1 MEFSLKRICFIL
13 LAALFPII
21 VCFPAA
27 VDANAAE
34 PPALVVIIKNA
45 PQDIEVSIAGDNG
58 LKGAQKKTV
67 AWETYYAFYH
77 SSLGG
82 GDEVTLIVSGNGE
95 SFEKNVDLQQAREH
109 DKIVTLDFAAQT
121 LEPGKLVSRSILLV
135 TLRVILTLLIEGFF
149 FYLFG
154 FRRKS
159 SWIAFLVIN
168 LLTQGVLNILLNN
181 ATPFA
186 SYLIFNLIL
195 MEFVVFFV
203 EIISFVSYVNE
214 HRKLRRAA
222 YAFIANLASLVLG
235 GWLITVLP
243 V

>member
-1 MEFSLKRICFIL
+1 MLFSIT
-13 LAALFPII
+13 
-21 VCFPAA
+21 VCLPAA
-27 VDANAAE
+27 VYANAAE

-45 PQDIEVSIAGDNG
+45 PEDAEVSIAGDNG
-58 LKGAQKKTV
+58 LKEARKKTV
-67 AWETYYAFYH
+67 AWETYYAFYR
-77 SSLGG
+77 SSLGD
-82 GDEVTLIVSGNGE
+82 GDEITLSVSGNGE
-95 SFEKNVDLQQAREH
+95 RFRKTVDLQQVREY

-121 LEPGKLVSRSILLV
+121 LEPGKLLSRSILLV
-135 TLRVILTLLIEGFF
+135 TLRVVLTLLIEGLL

-159 SWIAFLVIN
+159 SWIAFLIIN

-181 ATPFA
+181 ATPFT

-203 EIISFVSYVNE
+203 EMISFVSYVNE
-214 HRKLRRAA
+214 HRKLRRVA

-235 GWLITVLP
+235 GWLITILP